1 MFTEPE
7 VNYLKSQRL
16 ARLATVSKKGQPD
29 VVPVGFQFDGN
40 YFWIGSHSQQIFLKS
55 HKYKNV
61 RDGKALVSLAVDDLE
76 SIDPWKPRLIK
87 VNGVAE
93 ILDHDGRFGK
103 GKYLR
108 ITPKVSWSFGIK
120 DLKTDGEFFLKTIHD
135 Q

>member
-16 ARLATVSKKGQPD
+16 ARLGTVSKKAQPD

-40 YFWIGSHSQQIFLKS
+40 YFWIGSHSQQIFLRS
-55 HKYKNV
+55 HKYKNA
-61 RDGKALVSLAVDDLE
+61 RDGNKLVSLTVDDLE

-93 ILDHDGRFGK
+93 VQDHNGQFGP
-103 GKYLR
+103 GKYLK
-108 ITPKVSWSFGIK
+108 ITPQVSWS
-120 DLKTDGEFFLKTIHD
+120 LSLIHI
-135 Q
+135 